1 MAKPIRFT
9 PKNSPSGWRINI
21 PAKISETGKRQ
32 QVFYRTQKLA
42 LAAADDLKRKVEL
55 FGVQTRAISPTVAEQ
70 ATAALNLLEPYGI
83 SLLEAARR
91 IAEIESMQRRSS
103 TIEDVLDGYEA
114 AKGGRSD
121 RHTRTIT
128 YMSRHL
134 REDFPQRMISS
145 ITANELQAHL
155 EARTGG
161 PTAFNDRL
169 RLLTGLWR
177 WAAKPP
183 REWCNPDTLKHL
195 ERKEAV
201 TSEIGTLTANEAAT
215 LLTTAEKH
223 FPDTVIPFAIAL
235 FTGMRMQE
243 IERLKPEDIA
253 PEGITVSQGKSKT
266 KQRRFIQMPD
276 PLAAWLEAYPITDC
290 VCPPNWSRKEK
301 AVRRLAG
308 WKVWSD
314 LVPTLKL
321 KTPMKAEPPK
331 NAPEWPQNALR
342 HTAASVAL
350 ALGKDLPTL
359 IFEHGHSG
367 GTDLLKK
374 HYIGRMPK
382 KDAQAI
388 WTLGPKGKKL
398 PTMKIA

>member
-1 MAKPIRFT
+1 
-9 PKNSPSGWRINI
+9 
-21 PAKISETGKRQ
+21 
-32 QVFYRTQKLA
+32 
-42 LAAADDLKRKVEL
+42 
-55 FGVQTRAISPTVAEQ
+55 
-70 ATAALNLLEPYGI
+70 
-83 SLLEAARR
+83 
-91 IAEIESMQRRSS
+91 MQRRSS
-103 TIEDVLDGYEA
+103 TVEDALNDYEA

-145 ITANELQAHL
+145 ITPNELQVHL

-201 TSEIGTLTANEAAT
+201 TNEISTLTAKEAAT

-223 FPDTVIPFAIAL
+223 FTDTVIPFAIAL

-276 PLAAWLEAYPITDC
+276 PLAAWLNVYPITDC

-314 LVPTLKL
+314 IVPTLKL
-321 KTPMKAEPPK
+321 KTPMQAEPPET
-331 NAPEWPQNALR
+331 APEWPQNALR

-350 ALGKDLPTL
+350 ALGKDLQTL

-367 GTDLLKK
+367 GTEMLRK

-382 KDAQAI
+382 KEAQAI

>member
-1 MAKPIRFT
+1 MAKPIRFKPVKT
-9 PKNSPSGWRINI
+9 PYGWRLNV

-32 QVFYRTQKLA
+32 QLFYRTQKLA
-42 LAAADDLKRKVEL
+42 LAAADDLKRTVEL
-55 FGVQTRAISPTVAEQ
+55 FGVQTRAISPTLAEQ
-70 ATAALNLLEPYGI
+70 ATAALNLLKPYGI
-83 SLLEAARR
+83 TLLEAARR
-91 IAEIESMQRRSS
+91 IADIESMQRKSS
-103 TIEDVLDGYEA
+103 TIEDALNDYEK

-201 TSEIGTLTANEAAT
+201 MSEISTLTAKEAAT
-215 LLTTAEKH
+215 LLTNAEKH

-253 PEGITVSQGKSKT
+253 PDGITVSQGKSKT
-266 KQRRFIQMPD
+266 KQRRFIHMPD
-276 PLAAWLEAYPITDC
+276 PLAAWLDAYPITGC

-314 LVPTLKL
+314 IVPTLKL
-321 KTPMKAEPPK
+321 KTPMQAEPPK

-350 ALGKDLPTL
+350 ALGKDLQTL

-367 GTDLLKK
+367 GTEMLRK

-398 PTMKIA
+398 PSMKIA

>member
-9 PKNSPSGWRINI
+9 PVKTPHGWRLNI

-32 QVFYRTQKLA
+32 QLFYRTQKIA

-103 TIEDVLDGYEA
+103 SIEDALNEYEK

-121 RHTRTIT
+121 RHTRSIA

-134 REDFPQRMISS
+134 REDFSGRVMSS
-145 ITANELQAHL
+145 IMPEDLQKHI
-155 EARTGG
+155 ETRTSG
-161 PTAFNDRL
+161 PVAFNGRL

-177 WAAKPP
+177 WAGKPP

-195 ERKEAV
+195 ERKEAS
-201 TSEIGTLTANEAAT
+201 TSEISTLTAKEAAT
-215 LLTTAEKH
+215 LLTSAEKH
-223 FPDTVIPFAIAL
+223 LPDTVIPFAIAL

-253 PEGITVSQGKSKT
+253 PDGITVGRDKSKN
-266 KQRRFIQMPD
+266 KQRRFVHMPD
-276 PLAAWLEAYPITDC
+276 PLAAWLDAYPITDC
-290 VCPPNWSRKEK
+290 VCPPNWHRKEK

-314 LVPTLKL
+314 LVPTLPFK
-321 KTPMKAEPPK
+321 KRMEAEPPEE
-331 NAPEWPQNALR
+331 APEWPQNALR

-350 ALGKDLPTL
+350 ALGKELQTL

-367 GTDLLKK
+367 GTEMLRK
-374 HYIGRMPK
+374 HYIGRVTK

-388 WTLGPKGKKL
+388 WVLGPKGRKL
-398 PTMKIA
+398 QKIKIA

>member
-83 SLLEAARR
+83 TLLEAARR
-91 IAEIESMQRRSS
+91 IADIESMQRRSS
-103 TIEDVLDGYEA
+103 TIEDALKDYEK
-114 AKGGRSD
+114 AKSGRSE
-121 RHTRTIT
+121 RHTKSIT

-134 REDFPQRMISS
+134 REDFAGRAMSS
-145 ITANELQAHL
+145 ITAEELQAHL
-155 EARTGG
+155 EAHTSG
-161 PTAFNDRL
+161 PVAFNGKL
-169 RLLTGLWR
+169 RYLTGLWR

-201 TSEIGTLTANEAAT
+201 TSEIGTLTAMEAAT

-266 KQRRFIQMPD
+266 KQRRFIHMPD
-276 PLAAWLEAYPITDC
+276 PLAAWLDAYPITDC

-321 KTPMKAEPPK
+321 KNPMKAEPPE

-350 ALGKDLPTL
+350 ALGKDLQTL

-367 GTDLLKK
+367 GTEMLRK

-382 KDAQAI
+382 KEAQAI
-388 WTLGPKGKKL
+388 WTLGPKGRKL
-398 PTMKIA
+398 PSIKIA

>member
-91 IAEIESMQRRSS
+91 IADIESMQRRSS
-103 TIEDVLDGYEA
+103 TIEDALNDYEK

-145 ITANELQAHL
+145 ITADELQAHL

-201 TSEIGTLTANEAAT
+201 TTEISTLSAKDAAT

-223 FPDTVIPFAIAL
+223 MPDTVIPFAIAL

-276 PLAAWLEAYPITDC
+276 PLAAWLNVYPITDC

-314 LVPTLKL
+314 IVPTLKL
-321 KTPMKAEPPK
+321 KTPMQAEPPET
-331 NAPEWPQNALR
+331 APEWPQNALR

-350 ALGKDLPTL
+350 ALGKDLQTL

-367 GTDLLKK
+367 GTEMLRK

-382 KDAQAI
+382 KEAQAI

>member
-9 PKNSPSGWRINI
+9 PVKTLHGWRLNI

-32 QVFYRTQKLA
+32 QLFYRTQKLA

-103 TIEDVLDGYEA
+103 TIEDALNDYEN
-114 AKGGRSD
+114 AKSGKSD
-121 RHTRTIT
+121 RHTRSIT

-134 REDFPQRMISS
+134 REDFAGRAISS
-145 ITANELQAHL
+145 IMPEELQAHL
-155 EARTGG
+155 EARTSG
-161 PTAFNDRL
+161 PVAFNGRL

-177 WAAKPP
+177 WAGKPP

-195 ERKEAV
+195 ERKESV
-201 TSEIGTLTANEAAT
+201 TSEIRTISANEPAT
-215 LLTTAEKH
+215 LLTTADQH
-223 FPDTVIPFAIAL
+223 LPDTVIPFAIAL

-253 PEGITVSQGKSKT
+253 PDGITVSRDKSKNN
-266 KQRRFIQMPD
+266 QRRFIHMPD
-276 PLAAWLEAYPITDC
+276 PLAAWLDAYPITDC
-290 VCPPNWSRKEK
+290 VCPPNWHRKEK

-314 LVPTLKL
+314 LVTTLPFK
-321 KTPMKAEPPK
+321 KRMEAEPPED
-331 NAPEWPQNALR
+331 APEWPQNALR

-350 ALGKDLPTL
+350 AMGVELQTL

-367 GTDLLKK
+367 GTEMLRK

-388 WTLGPKGKKL
+388 WSLGPKGTKL
-398 PTMKIA
+398 PIIKIA

>member
-9 PKNSPSGWRINI
+9 PVKTRHGWRLNI

-32 QVFYRTQKLA
+32 QIFHRTQKLA

-55 FGVQTRAISPTVAEQ
+55 FGVQTRAISPTLAEQ
-70 ATAALNLLEPYGI
+70 ATAAVNLLEPYGI
-83 SLLEAARR
+83 TLMEAARR
-91 IAEIESMQRRSS
+91 IAEIESMQRKST
-103 TIEDVLDGYEA
+103 TIEHALEDYEN
-114 AKGGRSD
+114 AKSGRSD
-121 RHTRTIT
+121 RHTKSIS

-134 REDFPQRMISS
+134 REDFPERIISS
-145 ITANELQAHL
+145 ITAHEIQAHL

-183 REWCNPDTLKHL
+183 RGWCMPDTLKHL
-195 ERKEAV
+195 ERKETA
-201 TSEIGTLTANEAAT
+201 TAEISTLTAKEAAT
-215 LLTTAEKH
+215 LLSTAEKH
-223 FPDTVIPFAIAL
+223 LPDTVIPFAIAL
-235 FTGMRMQE
+235 FTGMRLQE
-243 IERLKPEDIA
+243 IERLRPEDIA
-253 PEGITVSQGKSKT
+253 PDGITVSPGKSKT
-266 KQRRFIQMPD
+266 KQRRFIHMPD
-276 PLAAWLEAYPITDC
+276 PLAAWLQAYPITHF
-290 VCPPNWSRKEK
+290 VCPPNWQRREK

-314 LVPTLKL
+314 LVPSLPL
-321 KTPMKAEPPK
+321 NPPLPAEPPEQ
-331 NAPEWPQNALR
+331 APEWPQNALR

-350 ALGKDLPTL
+350 ALGKELQTL

-367 GTDLLKK
+367 GTEMLRK

-382 KDAQAI
+382 KEAQLI
-388 WTLGPKGKKL
+388 WALGPKGSKL
-398 PTMKIA
+398 PNIKIA

>member
-42 LAAADDLKRKVEL
+42 LAAAEDLKRKVEL

-83 SLLEAARR
+83 TLLEAARR
-91 IAEIESMQRRSS
+91 IADIESMQRRSS
-103 TIEDVLDGYEA
+103 TIEDALKDYEK
-114 AKGGRSD
+114 AKSGRSE
-121 RHTRTIT
+121 RHTKSIT

-134 REDFPQRMISS
+134 REDFAGRAMSS
-145 ITANELQAHL
+145 ITAEELQAHL
-155 EARTGG
+155 EAHTSG
-161 PTAFNDRL
+161 PVAFNGKL
-169 RLLTGLWR
+169 RYLTGLWR

-195 ERKEAV
+195 ERREAI
-201 TSEIGTLTANEAAT
+201 TSEISTLSAKETAT
-215 LLTTAEKH
+215 LLTNAEKH
-223 FPDTVIPFAIAL
+223 FPDTAIPFAIAL

-266 KQRRFIQMPD
+266 KQRRFIHMPD
-276 PLAAWLEAYPITDC
+276 PLAAWLAVYPITYC
-290 VCPPNWSRKEK
+290 VCPPNWSRKKK

-314 LVPTLKL
+314 IVPTLKL
-321 KTPMKAEPPK
+321 KNPMKAKPPE

-350 ALGKDLPTL
+350 ALGKDLQTL

-367 GTDLLKK
+367 GTEMLRK

-382 KDAQAI
+382 KEAQAI

>member
-1 MAKPIRFT
+1 MH
-9 PKNSPSGWRINI
+9 
-21 PAKISETGKRQ
+21 
-32 QVFYRTQKLA
+32 
-42 LAAADDLKRKVEL
+42 
-55 FGVQTRAISPTVAEQ
+55 
-70 ATAALNLLEPYGI
+70 
-83 SLLEAARR
+83 
-91 IAEIESMQRRSS
+91 RRSS
-103 TIEDVLDGYEA
+103 SIEDALNDYEK
-114 AKGGRSD
+114 AKSGKSD
-121 RHTRTIT
+121 RHTRSIT

-134 REDFPQRMISS
+134 REDFAGRAISS
-145 ITANELQAHL
+145 ITPEELQKHL
-155 EARTGG
+155 EARTSG
-161 PTAFNDRL
+161 PVAFNGRL

-177 WAAKPP
+177 WAGKPP
-183 REWCNPDTLKHL
+183 REWCNADTLKHL
-195 ERKEAV
+195 ERKEAT
-201 TSEIGTLTANEAAT
+201 TSEISTLNAKEAAT

-223 FPDTVIPFAIAL
+223 MPDSVIPFAIAL

-253 PEGITVSQGKSKT
+253 PDGITVSQDKSKN
-266 KQRRFIQMPD
+266 KQRRFIHMPD
-276 PLAAWLEAYPITDC
+276 PLVAWLDAYPITDC
-290 VCPPNWSRKEK
+290 VCPPNWHRKEK

-314 LVPTLKL
+314 LVPTMHLK
-321 KTPMKAEPPK
+321 PAMEAEPPTTL
-331 NAPEWPQNALR
+331 PEWPQNALR

-350 ALGKDLPTL
+350 ALGKELQTL

-367 GTDLLKK
+367 GTEMLRK